1 MLEGKSKIEK
11 FEVVQT
17 EKLMLGNAI
26 FDDRL
31 GNWVNEVT
39 TKINT
44 FLNTVNA
51 LNEKIDLLNRRISA
65 IEEKE
70 RDKKILD
77 DLLNFSDEE
86 FV

>member
-70 RDKKILD
+70 REKKILD